1 MWFQGLVNN
10 DLYVANL
17 RQALAALVDRLGF
30 QRPDVGLAL
39 AGLQSD
45 GVYSVPNY
53 GSETAFARLSP
64 WTIDFLQLIA
74 IKPLANAERQGAG
87 GTPPHNALGTLPR
100 GHPRGG

>member
-17 RQALAALVDRLGF
+17 RQTLTALVERLGV

-39 AGLQSD
+39 GGLTSD

-64 WTIDFLQLIA
+64 WTLEVLQLIA
-74 IKPLANAERQGAG
+74 VKPLASAERQAAG
-87 GTPPHNALGTLPR
+87 RTPLNSKLGTLT
-100 GHPRGG
+100 GVLA